1 MFNNIPIANRLDP
14 LFDANLMKL
23 EAVRKY
29 GPPGAPTLAY
39 NAYIF
44 TVKWGR
50 ESIMWGLLPEWFWY
64 FPTKFCKWA
73 VVPHLKWIG
82 CNIHIPLSVMSFLRY
97 GAWYSALLIGAFEL
111 ADLANGFYRAVE
123 PIFDGPDTPSTY
135 KELLAKQKARKYS
148 LFFEYEEF
156 HPGYKPLYFIYRPI
170 AWAFLATDKYRLL
183 PIWSRLSRV
192 GKVEVKTI
200 TRSKYHMG
208 MKVIVGGTRIRYPG
222 VIGSKQNLQV
232 SEDVYT
238 PRETKI
244 PAGEQGKF
252 LWTIFKDT
260 LLMSLELFMVI

>member
-14 LFDANLMKL
+14 LFDANLTKL

-123 PIFDGPDTPSTY
+123 PFLTV
-135 KELLAKQKARKYS
+135 
-148 LFFEYEEF
+148 
-156 HPGYKPLYFIYRPI
+156 PI
-170 AWAFLATDKYRLL
+170 PRL
-183 PIWSRLSRV
+183 PIKNYWQSRKQGSIASSLSM
-192 GKVEVKTI
+192 
-200 TRSKYHMG
+200 RSFTP
-208 MKVIVGGTRIRYPG
+208 VINHYI
-222 VIGSKQNLQV
+222 L
-232 SEDVYT
+232 YT
-238 PRETKI
+238 DR
-244 PAGEQGKF
+244 
-252 LWTIFKDT
+252 
-260 LLMSLELFMVI
+260 